1 MDGIFNVLKPPGMT
15 SHDVIGFLRR
25 ALNTK
30 KIGHGGTLDPDA
42 AGVLPVFAGTATR
55 LLSYAMEGRKQYI
68 AEFTLGEQRD
78 TGDDSGTLV
87 KTMPVPELSEAKLK
101 EVLQSFLGK
110 QIQLPPMYSAVK
122 INGQK
127 LYQLARKGVEV
138 ERKARPIEI
147 YKLELLDAQ
156 FPQVNSSTSQN
167 EEDRF
172 SGGEISA
179 KAKFTVAVEC
189 SKGTYIRV
197 LGEDIAAALGTCGTM
212 SFLLRTQ
219 VGSYLL
225 NEAHTLQEIA
235 ENPAGCCAEP
245 ITAVSHL
252 PKLELTANQA
262 ARITNGVR
270 TTVTGTVDGQYA
282 LLGPNSEFL
291 GIGKCVDSKVQA
303 EKIFERFIVQL

>member
-1 MDGIFNVLKPPGMT
+1 MDGIFNVLKPSGMT

-42 AGVLPVFAGTATR
+42 AGVLPVFAGSATR
-55 LLSYAMEGRKQYI
+55 LLSYAMDGRKQYI

-78 TGDDSGTLV
+78 TGDDSGTVV
-87 KTMPVPELSEAKLK
+87 KTMPVPEISEQQLR
-101 EVLQSFLGK
+101 EVLQRFLGK
-110 QIQLPPMYSAVK
+110 QMQLPPMYSAVK

-138 ERKARPIEI
+138 EREARPIEI
-147 YKLELLDAQ
+147 YRLELLD
-156 FPQVNSSTSQN
+156 FTKS
-167 EEDRF
+167 
-172 SGGEISA
+172 
-179 KAKFTVAVEC
+179 KFTVAVEC

-197 LGEDIAAALGTCGTM
+197 LGEDIATALGTCGTM

-235 ENPAGCCAEP
+235 ENPEACCAEP
-245 ITAVSHL
+245 ITAVDHL
-252 PKLELTANQA
+252 SKLILTANQA
-262 ARITNGVR
+262 ARITNGVK
-270 TTVTGTVDGQYA
+270 TTVNGTADGQYA
-282 LLGPNSEFL
+282 LLGPENEFL
-291 GIGKCVDSKVQA
+291 GIGKCVESKVQA
-303 EKIFERFIVQL
+303 EKIFQHYKLQIE

>member
-147 YKLELLDAQ
+147 YKLELLDAKL
-156 FPQVNSSTSQN
+156 PTES
-167 EEDRF
+167 
-172 SGGEISA
+172 ISA
-179 KAKFTVAVEC
+179 KYSFTVAVEC

-197 LGEDIAAALGTCGTM
+197 LGEDIATALGTCGTM

-252 PKLELTANQA
+252 SKLELTANQA

-270 TTVTGTVDGQYA
+270 TTVNGTVDGQYA

-303 EKIFERFIVQL
+303 EKIFEKYIVQL

>member
-78 TGDDSGTLV
+78 TGDDSGTVV

-147 YKLELLDAQ
+147 YKLELLDAKL
-156 FPQVNSSTSQN
+156 PTES
-167 EEDRF
+167 
-172 SGGEISA
+172 ISA
-179 KAKFTVAVEC
+179 KYSFTVAVEC

-197 LGEDIAAALGTCGTM
+197 LGEDIATALGTCGTM

-270 TTVTGTVDGQYA
+270 TTVNGTVDGQYA

-303 EKIFERFIVQL
+303 EKIFEKYMVQL

>member
-147 YKLELLDAQ
+147 YKLELLDAKL
-156 FPQVNSSTSQN
+156 PTES
-167 EEDRF
+167 
-172 SGGEISA
+172 ISA
-179 KAKFTVAVEC
+179 KYSFTVAVEC

-197 LGEDIAAALGTCGTM
+197 LGEDIATALDTCGTM

-235 ENPAGCCAEP
+235 ENPEGCCAEP

-252 PKLELTANQA
+252 PKLELTAKQA

-270 TTVTGTVDGQYA
+270 TTVNGTVDGQYA

>member
-68 AEFTLGEQRD
+68 AEFTLGEQRE
-78 TGDDSGTLV
+78 TGDDSGTVV
-87 KTMPVPELSEAKLK
+87 KTMPVPELTEAKLK

-147 YKLELLDAQ
+147 YKLELLDAKL
-156 FPQVNSSTSQN
+156 PTES
-167 EEDRF
+167 
-172 SGGEISA
+172 ISA
-179 KAKFTVAVEC
+179 KYSFTVAVEC

-197 LGEDIAAALGTCGTM
+197 LGEDIATALGTCGTM

-270 TTVTGTVDGQYA
+270 TTVNGTVDGQYA

-303 EKIFERFIVQL
+303 EKIFEKYMVQL

>member
-42 AGVLPVFAGTATR
+42 AGVLPVFAGSATR
-55 LLSYAMEGRKQYI
+55 LLSYAMDGRKQYI

-78 TGDDSGTLV
+78 TGDDSGTVV
-87 KTMPVPELSEAKLK
+87 KTMPVPEISEQQLR
-101 EVLQSFLGK
+101 EVLQRFLGK
-110 QIQLPPMYSAVK
+110 QMQLPPMYSAVK

-138 ERKARPIEI
+138 EREARPIEI
-147 YKLELLDAQ
+147 YRLELLD
-156 FPQVNSSTSQN
+156 F
-167 EEDRF
+167 
-172 SGGEISA
+172 A
-179 KAKFTVAVEC
+179 KSKFTVAVEC

-197 LGEDIAAALGTCGTM
+197 LGEDIATALGTCGTM

-235 ENPAGCCAEP
+235 ENPEACCAEP
-245 ITAVSHL
+245 ITAVDHL
-252 PKLELTANQA
+252 PKLILTANQA
-262 ARITNGVR
+262 ARITNGVK
-270 TTVTGTVDGQYA
+270 TTVNGTADGQYA
-282 LLGPNSEFL
+282 LLGPENEFL
-291 GIGKCVDSKVQA
+291 GIGKCVESKVQA
-303 EKIFERFIVQL
+303 EKIFQHYKLQIE

>member
-78 TGDDSGTLV
+78 TGDDSGTVV
-87 KTMPVPELSEAKLK
+87 KTMPVPELTEAKLQ

-147 YKLELLDAQ
+147 YKLELLDAKL
-156 FPQVNSSTSQN
+156 PTES
-167 EEDRF
+167 
-172 SGGEISA
+172 ISA
-179 KAKFTVAVEC
+179 KYSFTVAVEC

-197 LGEDIAAALGTCGTM
+197 LGEDIATALGTCGTM

-270 TTVTGTVDGQYA
+270 TTVNGTVDGQYA

-303 EKIFERFIVQL
+303 EKIFEKYMVQL